1 VTSPTRRERHRERHL
16 VVRIVVAIAGFAA
29 VLGGIAMLVLPGPGL
44 AAIAVGLGL
53 LALEF
58 HWAERW
64 LQQVLRRMEKVTP
77 SRRGPRIAFW
87 IATGVIA
94 VAGVVL
100 SALYLY

>member
-1 VTSPTRRERHRERHL
+1 VTSHTRRERHRERHL
-16 VVRIVVAIAGFAA
+16 AIRVVVGIAGFAA
-29 VLGGIAMLVLPGPGL
+29 LVGGIAMLVLPGPGL

-58 HWAERW
+58 HWAERM
-64 LQQVLRRMEKVTP
+64 LARVQRRLETVTP

-87 IATGVIA
+87 IGTGVLT
-94 VAGVVL
+94 VAGLAL

>member
-1 VTSPTRRERHRERHL
+1 MTRRERHRERHVL
-16 VVRIVVAIAGFAA
+16 VRVAVAVAGFGAL
-29 VLGGIAMLVLPGPGL
+29 LGGVAMIVLPGPGL

-58 HWAERW
+58 HWAER
-64 LQQVLRRMEKVTP
+64 LLARVLRRMEQVTP

-87 IATGVIA
+87 GATGLLA
-94 VAGVVL
+94 VAGLVL

>member
-1 VTSPTRRERHRERHL
+1 VTSQTRRERHRERHFA
-16 VVRIVVAIAGFAA
+16 VRVVVALAGFAA

-58 HWAERW
+58 EWAERM
-64 LQQVLRRMEKVTP
+64 LGRVLRRMERVTP

-87 IATGVIA
+87 IATGVVA
-94 VAGVVL
+94 VAGLVL